1 MLACSENWV
10 NLVLVVD
17 LEATC
22 TDLNMGD
29 WDMETIEVAAV
40 LASPNGVAGNRF
52 QSFVRPMRNPQ
63 LTPFCK
69 RLTGISQDDVN
80 GAPSY
85 PAAAEALRRFVEA
98 QVDPSVVWVS
108 WGAYD
113 LRQLERDSARHGV
126 DNPLAMPHQNVKRLF
141 AKAQKIG
148 KEVGMAKACDL
159 AGLELLGTHHRA
171 LDDALNIARLLP
183 WAFGLRDLPGREAS
197 RRSISSS

>member
-1 MLACSENWV
+1 MEVIEIGAVW
-10 NLVLVVD
+10 
-17 LEATC
+17 ATS
-22 TDLNMGD
+22 D
-29 WDMETIEVAAV
+29 
-40 LASPNGVAGNRF
+40 GVSDSRF
-52 QSFVRPMRNPQ
+52 QSFVRPKRNPE

-69 RLTGISQDDVN
+69 NLTGISQEEVD

-85 PAAAEALRRFVEA
+85 PAAAIALRRFVEA
-98 QVDPSVVWVS
+98 EAAEGDVWVS

-113 LRQLERDSARHGV
+113 RRQLERDSARHGV
-126 DNPLAMPHQNVKRLF
+126 ENPLAMPHQNVKRLF

-183 WAFGLRDLPGREAS
+183 WAFGLRDLPRRDAS
-197 RRSISSS
+197 RSSRSSS